1 MFKRYLAVFG
11 VVALAVSVGLVVTS
25 ATANASTLTV
35 AVSATPTASTD
46 TVDPAA
52 PAAAPHALLAAPSN
66 CIGQKICFYAES
78 LGRGAVNLV
87 NTTGC
92 QNFPANWNDAVTSI
106 WNTYNTGSYV
116 VHVYMDSNCLTP
128 GGTDQAKSLFPQDDV
143 QLNNEWWSSFK
154 ASGFDDQITS
164 FKICAMPCS
173 A

>member
-25 ATANASTLTV
+25 ATANASTLTI

-46 TVDPAA
+46 AVAA
-52 PAAAPHALLAAPSN
+52 PQALLAAPSN

-78 LGRGAVNLV
+78 LGRGAVNPV

-128 GGTDQAKSLFPQDDV
+128 NGDATAKSLYPQDDV
-143 QLNNEWWSSFK
+143 QLNNEWGNAFHP
-154 ASGFDDQITS
+154 SGFDDHITS

>member
-1 MFKRYLAVFG
+1 MKKLKAAFAVLALGLGLVAAIQAP
-11 VVALAVSVGLVVTS
+11 ALASTTTLVPVAPTT
-25 ATANASTLTV
+25 TA
-35 AVSATPTASTD
+35 
-46 TVDPAA
+46 VDSGA
-52 PAAAPHALLAAPSN
+52 PAGAAEALLAPPSN

-128 GGTDQAKSLFPQDDV
+128 NGDNTAKSLYPQDDV
-143 QLNNEWWSSFK
+143 QLNNEWGNAFHP
-154 ASGFDDQITS
+154 SGFDDQITS

-173 A
+173 P